1 MPQRRLETK
10 PPTRSSFFK
19 QELMNIYRWKDENFH
34 KQELGRPEKGKA
46 DKPKSLVRSL
56 LTTMRH
62 EARTF
67 LEKPDSL
74 GLGEGL
80 LTPHLPAPVSGADLW
95 F

>member
-1 MPQRRLETK
+1 
-10 PPTRSSFFK
+10 
-19 QELMNIYRWKDENFH
+19 MNIYRWKDENFH
-34 KQELGRPEKGKA
+34 KQELGRPEKGKT

-80 LTPHLPAPVSGADLW
+80 LTPTCQHLFPEQICAFNGGTPEGSS
-95 F
+95 FTQ